1 MLQTPS
7 EFIPLMTAQGHPDP
21 LAFVFRTGKLLVR
34 EDDLSLPDARLGL
47 PLHGLDLAQ
56 FHPVG
61 LWQQRYCCTTWVDA
75 ALEPQAGFAFV
86 PLRSLFGSMDEPLL
100 GLASRAIQLA
110 EWSRTHRFCGHCA
123 NPMQRASGERAFKCP
138 ACGMVAYPRISPAM
152 MVLIKKEDHILLARH
167 VVSPTGRFSAL
178 AGFLEAGE
186 SIEEAIHREVME
198 EVGLKVK
205 NLQYFGSQSWPF
217 PHSLMIAFTAEY
229 AGGEITPDTSEIAE
243 ARWFGPQDVQ
253 PQAPPG
259 VSISNKLL
267 NAHWP
272 GPRSQAVMG

>member
-1 MLQTPS
+1 MLQTPG
-7 EFIPLMTAQGHPDP
+7 EFIPLMHAQSHPDP
-21 LAFVFRTGKLLVR
+21 IAFVFRSGKLLVR
-34 EDDLSLPDARLGL
+34 EDDLSLPDARVGL
-47 PLHGLDLAQ
+47 PLHGLQTGQ

-61 LWQQRYCCTTWVDA
+61 LWQERYCCTTWVDA
-75 ALEPQAGFAFV
+75 EWQAQAGYAFM
-86 PLRSLFGSMDEPLL
+86 PLRALFGGMDEPLL
-100 GLASRAIQLA
+100 GLASRAAQLA

-123 NPMQRASGERAFKCP
+123 NPMQLANGERAFKCP

-152 MVLIKKEDHILLARH
+152 MVLIKKGDHILLARH

-198 EVGLKVK
+198 EVGLQVT

-229 AGGEITPDTSEIAE
+229 AGGEITPDASEIAE

-253 PQAPPG
+253 PEPPPG
-259 VSISNKLL
+259 VSISNLLL

-272 GPRSQAVMG
+272 GLRRQGVMG

>member
-1 MLQTPS
+1 MLQTPQ
-7 EFIPLMTAQGHPDP
+7 EFVPLMTAQAHPDP
-21 LAFVFRTGKLLVR
+21 IAFVFRNGKLLVR
-34 EDDLSLPDARLGL
+34 ADDLGLPDARVGL
-47 PLHGLDLAQ
+47 ALHGLQPDQ
-56 FHPVG
+56 FLPVG
-61 LWQQRYCCTTWVDA
+61 LWQERYCCTTWVDA
-75 ALEPQAGFAFV
+75 ELEPQAGFAFV
-86 PLRSLFGSMDEPLL
+86 PLRSLFGSMDEALL
-100 GLASRAIQLA
+100 GLASRAVQLA
-110 EWSRTHRFCGHCA
+110 EWARTHRFCGHCA
-123 NPMQRASGERAFKCP
+123 NPMQLASGERAYKCP

-152 MVLIKKEDHILLARH
+152 MVLIKKGDHILLARH

-229 AGGEITPDTSEIAE
+229 AGGEITPDASEIAE
-243 ARWFGPQDVQ
+243 ARWFGPEDVQ
-253 PQAPPG
+253 PEAPPG
-259 VSISNKLL
+259 VSISNRLL

-272 GPRSQAVMG
+272 GPR